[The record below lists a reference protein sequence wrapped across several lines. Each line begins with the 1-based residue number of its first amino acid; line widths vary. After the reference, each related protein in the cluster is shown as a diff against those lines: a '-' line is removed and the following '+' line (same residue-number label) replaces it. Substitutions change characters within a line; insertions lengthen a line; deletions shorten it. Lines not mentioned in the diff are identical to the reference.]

1 MKIHRKWRSKASGV
15 EYDAYDSFSGMR
27 HEVSLF
33 LTGDDMLKFAP
44 RARLT
49 YSELVEAFE
58 RVEEITEGMYD
69 GWDTE

>member
-1 MKIHRKWRSKASGV
+1 MKRKWKSKASGV

-33 LTGDDMLKFAP
+33 LDGDDIFKFAP

-49 YSELVEAFE
+49 YSELNEAFE
-58 RVEEITEGMYD
+58 RVEE
-69 GWDTE
+69 

>member
-1 MKIHRKWRSKASGV
+1 MKRKWRSKASGV

-27 HEVSLF
+27 YEVSLF
-33 LTGDDMLKFAP
+33 LAGDDSVNFAP

-58 RVEEITEGMYD
+58 RAEAD
-69 GWDTE
+69 DL

>member
-1 MKIHRKWRSKASGV
+1 MKRKWRSKVSGV

-27 HEVSLF
+27 HEVALF
-33 LTGDDMLKFAP
+33 IDGDDILKCEP

-58 RVEEITEGMYD
+58 KVEE
-69 GWDTE
+69 